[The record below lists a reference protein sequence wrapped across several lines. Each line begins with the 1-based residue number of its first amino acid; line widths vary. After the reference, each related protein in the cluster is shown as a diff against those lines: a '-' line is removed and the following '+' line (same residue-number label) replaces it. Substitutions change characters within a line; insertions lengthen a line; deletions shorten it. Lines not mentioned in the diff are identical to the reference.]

1 MEGGLSREPGPTR
14 CWGRKQASWFGC
26 QWVDTYEVFDGL
38 VEVGVVVHGLLLLAV
53 AVVLGLVAQ
62 AVAAVRRGGRVVR
75 RVEAVARAVQGL
87 GLSREGG
94 EG

>member
-38 VEVGVVVHGLLLLAV
+38 VEVGVIVHGLLLLT
-53 AVVLGLVAQ
+53 VLGLVAQ
-62 AVAAVRRGGRVVR
+62 AVAAVGRGRRVR
-75 RVEAVARAVQGL
+75 RVEAVARAVQGF
-87 GLSREGG
+87 GLPGEGG